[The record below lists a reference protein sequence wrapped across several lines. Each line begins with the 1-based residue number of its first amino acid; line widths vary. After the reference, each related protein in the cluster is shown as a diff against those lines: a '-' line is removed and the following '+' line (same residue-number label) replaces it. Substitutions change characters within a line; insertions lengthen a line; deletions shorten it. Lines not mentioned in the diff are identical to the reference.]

1 MAVPN
6 LYFQHLQKRVPFS
19 SHPLQDLMFV
29 EFLTVALLTGVRR
42 YLVVLS
48 ICVSLIFSDVDI
60 FSCDFFTKV

>member
-1 MAVPN
+1 
-6 LYFQHLQKRVPFS
+6 
-19 SHPLQDLMFV
+19 MFV